1 MDLNKKHLLYLIV
14 FFLSLSLNAFGQS
27 NSISGNILNQNTKE
41 PVRYAS
47 VALFKQDSV
56 FLKGTTADSI
66 GRFEFTN
73 LTSDDYVLSVSCM
86 GFEAKKILFQN
97 LSESAEVDI
106 FLSESVL
113 SLGEIVVSGSST
125 ISKINQ
131 RIIFPTKLQ
140 LSHSAN
146 GMQLLNTMMLPGLNI
161 NPMAN
166 TISSSDGGKVVL
178 QINGVNATSEE
189 IQTLQPHQIRRV
201 EYSDY
206 AGIRYGEA
214 SKIVNYIVSRD
225 NKGGVIGVD
234 LMNSLNILAGGDV
247 FFAKFNKG
255 RSEYALN
262 YTTAFQKI
270 NSNNRT
276 RFGSYQFGNST
287 PLYRDEIG
295 DGGDYS
301 YQMHDVAFGYNYQQS
316 DSVFLNA
323 KLKYALTNHPHND
336 FKSSLK
342 ENGIEIGQI
351 FDGVSQKI
359 NAPTIDL
366 YYEHGLK
373 NQQKVYA
380 NVVGS
385 YAKAETGRN
394 YMEFDNANTLFSEQ
408 FGLVSNKYSLIAEGI
423 YEKGFTYGSLKLGT
437 KHIQSF
443 TDQKIHQNGVFKSD
457 LNQTESSVFAEW
469 HHSKDNFSYSLGI
482 RTNRVHFSNSSI
494 NKSYYNFLPKVM
506 FGYRLSEKSF
516 IRYDAEMSQ
525 TNPTL
530 VELTDTE
537 IRIDPYLAEKGNL
550 SLKPYRNLNNNLF
563 YESKKGLFTFNANL
577 RHHYKHNPIMESVKE
592 QSNFF
597 LIMPENMK
605 SWNRYNAE
613 MNLKVGMIKNI
624 LQFSLTGG
632 YNHFNSQGNNYSHTH
647 SNFYYSANVLAMYKK
662 WMFIGQIQPF
672 DEKLYGETVIKS
684 GNYHYLAIQYNANN
698 FSFGIGAFNPFKNVS
713 RTVIENKNNQAPFRR
728 ESFSSASQT
737 IVATLTWN
745 FSFGKAHSSGN
756 KSLNNQDADYGI
768 KENYK

>member
-14 FFLSLSLNAFGQS
+14 FFLFLSLNAFGQS
-27 NSISGNILNQNTKE
+27 NNITGRILDQSTKE
-41 PVRYAS
+41 PVEYAN
-47 VALFKQDSV
+47 VTLFRQDSV
-56 FLKGTTADSI
+56 FIEGTVSDTI
-66 GRFEFTN
+66 GRFGFTN
-73 LTSDDYVLSVSCM
+73 LISDDYVLLISCM
-86 GFEAKKILFQN
+86 GFETKKILLQN
-97 LSESAEVDI
+97 
-106 FLSESVL
+106 FLESVEIDVFLNERML
-113 SLGEIVVSGSST
+113 SLDEIVISASST

-131 RIIFPTKLQ
+131 RIVFPTKLQ
-140 LSHSAN
+140 LDHSAN
-146 GMQLLNTMMLPGLNI
+146 GMQLLNTMMLSGLNI
-161 NPMAN
+161 NPMTN

-178 QINGVNATSEE
+178 QINGVNTTSEE
-189 IQTLQPHQIRRV
+189 ILTLQPRQIRRI

-214 SKIVNYIVSRD
+214 SKIVNYIVTRD
-225 NKGGVIGVD
+225 DKGGIIGMD

-443 TDQKIHQNGVFKSD
+443 TDQEIHQNGVFKSD

-577 RHHYKHNPIMESVKE
+577 RHHHKHNPIMESLKE
-592 QSNFF
+592 QGDVF
-597 LIMPENMK
+597 LIMSENMK
-605 SWNRYNAE
+605 SWNKYNAE
-613 MNLKVGMIKNI
+613 MTLKVGMIKNI
-624 LQFSLTGG
+624 LQFSFTGG
-632 YNHFNSQGNNYSHTH
+632 YSHFNSQGKNYSHTH

-672 DEKLYGETVIKS
+672 DEKLYGETLTKS
-684 GNYHYLAIQYNANN
+684 GNYHYLAIQYNTDN
-698 FSFGIGAFNPFKNVS
+698 FSFGIGAFNPFRNVS
-713 RTVIENKNNQAPFRR
+713 RTIIENKNNQSPFRR

-745 FSFGKAHSSGN
+745 FSFGKTHNSSSKSIEN
-756 KSLNNQDADYGI
+756 KDTDYGI
-768 KENYK
+768 KSSYK

>member
-14 FFLSLSLNAFGQS
+14 FFLFINLNASGQS
-27 NSISGNILNQNTKE
+27 NSVSGKILNQSTKE
-41 PVRYAS
+41 PVGYAS
-47 VALFKQDSV
+47 IALFKQDSV

-66 GRFEFTN
+66 GRFGFTN
-73 LTSDDYVLSVSCM
+73 LISDDYVLSVSCM
-86 GFEAKKILFQN
+86 GFEAKKILLQN
-97 LSESAEVDI
+97 LSESAEVDV

-113 SLGEIVVSGSST
+113 SLGEIVVSASST

-131 RIIFPTKLQ
+131 RIVFPTKLQ

-178 QINGVNATSEE
+178 QINGVNATPEE
-189 IQTLQPHQIRRV
+189 VQTLQPRQIRRV

-214 SKIVNYIVSRD
+214 SKIVNYIVTRD
-225 NKGGVIGVD
+225 NRGGVIGVD

-255 RSEYALN
+255 KSEYALN

-276 RFGSYQFGNST
+276 RTGSYRFGNST
-287 PLYRDEIG
+287 PLHRDEIG

-301 YQMHDVAFGYNYQQS
+301 YQMHDVTFGYNYQQS
-316 DSVFLNA
+316 DSVFFNA

-336 FKSSLK
+336 FKSNLK
-342 ENGIEIGQI
+342 ENGIETGRI

-359 NAPTIDL
+359 NTPTIDL
-366 YYEHGLK
+366 YYERGLK

-385 YAKAETGRN
+385 FAKAETGRN
-394 YMEFDNANTLFSEQ
+394 YIEYDNADTLFSEQ
-408 FGLVSNKYSLIAEGI
+408 FGLVSDKYSQIAEGI
-423 YEKGFTYGSLKLGT
+423 YEKGFTDGSLKLGA

-443 TDQKIHQNGVFKSD
+443 TEQEIHQNGVFKSD

-469 HHSKDNFSYSLGI
+469 NHGKDNFSYSLGI
-482 RTNRVHFSNSSI
+482 RINRVHFSNSSV

-506 FGYRLSEKSF
+506 FGYQLSEKSF

-537 IRIDPYLAEKGNL
+537 IRLDPYLAEKGNL

-563 YESKKGLFTFNANL
+563 YENKKGLFTFNANL
-577 RHHYKHNPIMESVKE
+577 RHHYKHNPIMESIKE
-592 QSNFF
+592 QSDFF

-613 MNLKVGMIKNI
+613 MTLKVGMIKNI

-632 YNHFNSQGNNYSHTH
+632 YNHFNSQGNNYSHSH

-672 DEKLYGETVIKS
+672 DEKLYGETVTKS

-713 RTVIENKNNQAPFRR
+713 RTVIENKNYQAPFRR

-745 FSFGKAHSSGN
+745 FSFGKTHGSGT
-756 KSLNNQDADYGI
+756 KSIENQDTDYGV
-768 KENYK
+768 KGSYK